1 MFMWEEAV
9 YVCVCLCVCARVCV
23 FELSTIS
30 DWVRVLFK
38 SVITAPDT
46 LTRHNHA

>member
-9 YVCVCLCVCARVCV
+9 YVSVCLLACV